1 MHGTERKIAVARFS
15 VISNST
21 LVVGKLAVGLA
32 IGSVS
37 VISEAIHSGIDLI
50 AAVIALLAVKE
61 AARPPDK
68 RHPYGHGKI
77 ENISGTAEAILIVVA
92 AAWIM
97 FEAVQRVMTR
107 REIENAWLGAAIMAV
122 SATANF
128 FVSKRLF
135 KVARETDSVALSAD
149 AWHLR
154 TDVWTSAGVLA
165 GLGVIEIGQRLFPGA
180 QLWWIDPVAAICVAL
195 LILKTAWVLTR
206 HAMGDMLDE
215 SLPEDQV
222 EWLVREIRSCT
233 GVMGVHDI
241 RTRKSGAQRF
251 IEFHMLVDP
260 AMPTAESHR
269 LTDEVTDRILRRFP
283 DASVTPHVEPYD
295 THAADEDSAAARLD

>member
-122 SATANF
+122 SAKANF